1 MAFQGNLREFAIT
14 EMLQLLGSQKK
25 TGCLVLERE
34 TERRLYVHQG
44 AIVSTRK
51 RGMLADDPLLRFLRR
66 IHRLSDDQ
74 VIALTNVQRA
84 SGRDFEDL
92 LGDGGYVQPE
102 DLPGYIERQILDDL
116 TEMIE
121 WNEGA
126 YYFNAHDR
134 WDGIINMRLSS
145 EAALIEAARRADE
158 RKRFRELFKD
168 PWQILTV
175 TQLPDP
181 DLGAGPEEAEL
192 FGLID
197 GERTAAEVAAAA
209 GLTDYEAF
217 EALQRMMESGWIHF
231 NGRREGGGP
240 LPSMLAPPKPI
251 ASSRARRLSHTG
263 MSLLRELALTVILVA
278 SVYGLGLLGHAV
290 QIDRPAPRLDDP
302 FIAAQ
307 FRDVRLAVDL
317 FHRERGIYPR
327 RLDDLVADRWL
338 SQDQIEIGGA
348 PLQYR
353 VDAEHDQ
360 YRLDLPKE
368 EP

>member
-1 MAFQGNLREFAIT
+1 M
-14 EMLQLLGSQKK
+14 
-25 TGCLVLERE
+25 
-34 TERRLYVHQG
+34 HQG
-44 AIVSTRK
+44 AIISTRK
-51 RGMLADDPLLRFLRR
+51 RGMQSDDPLLRFLRR

-74 VIALTNVQRA
+74 IIALTSVQRA

-92 LGDGGYVQPE
+92 LGDGGYVPAE

-126 YYFNAHDR
+126 YYFNAHER
-134 WDGIINMRLSS
+134 WEGIINTRLSS

-158 RKRFRELFKD
+158 RKAFREMFKD

-175 TQLPDP
+175 SELPDP
-181 DLGAGPEEAEL
+181 DVGAGPEEAEL

-197 GERTAAEVAAAA
+197 GERTDAEVEAAAA
-209 GLTDYEAF
+209 LTDYEAF
-217 EALQRMMESGWIHF
+217 EALQRMMQAGWIHF
-231 NGRREGGGP
+231 NGRREGAGP
-240 LPSMLAPPKPI
+240 LPSTLAPPKPM
-251 ASSRARRLSHTG
+251 AASRARRLSHTG
-263 MSLLRELALTVILVA
+263 MSLLRELALTVVLVA
-278 SVYGLGLLGHAV
+278 SVYGLGLLGRAV
-290 QIDRPAPRLDDP
+290 QIDPPAPRLDDP

-307 FRDVRLAVDL
+307 FRDVRFAIDL
-317 FHRERGIYPR
+317 FHRERGVYPR

-338 SQDQIEIGGA
+338 SQDEIEIGGA

-353 VDAEHDQ
+353 VDADHDQ

-368 EP
+368 QP